1 MSKKTIAFILVPI
14 ILIGSVLLMNFL
26 AGKKEL
32 PPERPTPEVKN
43 YVKVQEIKYDRI
55 PVEIEAF
62 GRVGSSQQVDLVAE
76 VGGKLLQGGINL
88 KEGQNFRKGQLICR
102 IYNVEQRLNL
112 LAAKSNYLNILA
124 SALPDLKIDYPD
136 NYNHWIRYF
145 DAIDIEKDL
154 APLPKARS
162 SKEKT
167 FLATR
172 NITGEYYTIKS
183 QEENLKKYSIY
194 APYGGSVLSVDLEI
208 GSVVN
213 PGSVIATIIRTD
225 KLELEVPIELRDI
238 NYVKTGAQ
246 ARIVREGEV
255 TRSWEGTVVRK
266 ADVIDPNTQSVRVY
280 IAIKSKGND
289 IYDGLYLK
297 AIIPGNSVDQGMRI
311 DRNIVRNKNQV
322 FVVEDNRLVAKEIN
336 ILKIS
341 QNEIVF
347 NGLDRGQLLVV
358 DAPANAS
365 NNMVVD
371 ILN

>member
-14 ILIGSVLLMNFL
+14 ILVGSVLLMNFL

-32 PPERPTPEVKN
+32 PPERPKPEVKN
-43 YVKVQEIKYDRI
+43 YVRVQEVKYDRI

-76 VGGKLLQGGINL
+76 VGGKLLQGSINL
-88 KEGQNFRKGQLICR
+88 KEGQNFKKGQLICR

-112 LAAKSNYLNILA
+112 LAAKSNFLNMA

-136 NYNHWIRYF
+136 SYDGWIRYF

-154 APLPKARS
+154 SSLPAPRN

-194 APYGGSVLSVDLEI
+194 APYSGSVLRVNLEI

-213 PGSVIATIIRTD
+213 PGSVIATVIRTD
-225 KLELEVPIELRDI
+225 KLELQVPVEQRDI
-238 NYVKTGAQ
+238 GYVRIGAPV
-246 ARIVREGEV
+246 RIVQEGEV
-255 TRSWEGTVVRK
+255 LRSWEGVVVRK
-266 ADVIDPNTQSVRVY
+266 ADFIDPNTQSVSVY

-297 AIIPGNSVDQGMRI
+297 AFVPGNAVNQGMKI
-311 DRNIVRNKNQV
+311 DRSIVRNKNQV
-322 FVVEDNRLVAKEIN
+322 FVVENDRLVAKEIN

-347 NGLDRGQLLVV
+347 NGLEEGQKLVV